1 MIKEAMEFILKQS
14 KKAEFHTK
22 YEEVYTDVP
31 LNKIEEPTRRALE
44 TKSLSSVV
52 EFIKDNFD
60 GDVKVLVNV
69 VDEQQVLV
77 QTELNDNM
85 VREVVLNVEAE
96 IPDKTLNSYMDLEE
110 FNIQLQ
116 SQFVPTEDSAKV
128 LQIIGNLRSENVKNL
143 GDDGITQMV
152 EVRKGVTMAQDEA
165 VPNPVHLKPFRS
177 FTEIAQPESP
187 FVFRLK
193 QRSDDVVYGALF
205 EADGGAWKNA
215 ARQSIKEYLNKEL
228 KAEVKAGSVLV
239 IG

>member
-1 MIKEAMEFILKQS
+1 MIKEAMEFILKQA
-14 KKAEFHTK
+14 KKTEFHTQ
-22 YEEVYTDVP
+22 YDETYTNVP
-31 LNKIEEPTRRALE
+31 LNKIEEPKRSALF

-52 EFIKDNFD
+52 DFIKDNFD

-77 QTELNDNM
+77 QTELNVNM
-85 VREVVLNVEAE
+85 HRETILNVEAE
-96 IPDKTLNSYMDLEE
+96 VPHKTLNNYMDLEE

-116 SQFVPTEDSAKV
+116 SQFVPNEDSEKV
-128 LQIIGNLRSENVKNL
+128 LSIIGNLRSENVKNL

-152 EVRKGVTMAQDEA
+152 EVRKGVTMAQDEP

-193 QRSDDVVYGALF
+193 QRGDDTVIGALF
-205 EADGGAWKNA
+205 EADGGAWKNT
-215 ARQSIKEYLNKEL
+215 ARQSIKEYLAEAL
-228 KAEVKAGSVLV
+228 SAEVDAGEVLI

>member
-1 MIKEAMEFILKQS
+1 MIKEAMEFILKQA
-14 KKAEFHTK
+14 KKTEFHTQ
-22 YEEVYTDVP
+22 YDETYTNVP
-31 LNKIEEPTRRALE
+31 LNKIEEPMRRALE
-44 TKSLSSVV
+44 TKSLTSVV
-52 EFIKDNFD
+52 DFIKDNFD

-85 VREVVLNVEAE
+85 YRETILNVEAE
-96 IPDKTLNSYMDLEE
+96 VPHKTLNNYMDLEE
-110 FNIQLQ
+110 FNIQVQ
-116 SQFVPTEDSAKV
+116 SQFVPTDDSKAV
-128 LQIIGNLRSENVKNL
+128 LELIGNLRSENVKNL

-152 EVRKGVTMAQDEA
+152 EVRKGVTMAQDEP

-193 QRSDDVVYGALF
+193 QRGDDTVIGALF

-215 ARQSIKEYLNKEL
+215 ARQSIKEYLSKEL
-228 KAEVKAGSVLV
+228 KAEIKAGSVLV